1 MRDPKG
7 DPVPAARTPGARA
20 RGILLFLAA
29 TILNFLTAS
38 AFFFGFLAL
47 WGLVLA
53 PWLKLPTS
61 SPVILAAFVLAV
73 AGSGILYRAAV
84 KIYLRKTGR
93 APGHLTKS

>member
-1 MRDPKG
+1 MRDTG
-7 DPVPAARTPGARA
+7 SDPAPGARTPGARA

-53 PWLKLPTS
+53 PWLRLPTS
-61 SPVILAAFVLAV
+61 SPVIFAAFVLAV
-73 AGSGILYRAAV
+73 AGSGVVYRAAV
-84 KIYLRKTGR
+84 KLYLRKSGR
-93 APGHLTKS
+93 DSRHLTKS